1 MIHSEADLT
10 VSVPPRTAFAF
21 VADPYNLVKLLPG
34 LIDVRGVSERSD
46 GTRRG
51 RYQYELAGISLAG
64 AFEESQHEE
73 PALLVRSLSG
83 AIEGTWR
90 YRFEEAPG
98 GTTISHAAEL
108 EFPET
113 VLDRLPKLAVQA
125 YVDGELQTAIA
136 TLRAF
141 LNAEESETGQ

>member
-10 VSVPPRTAFAF
+10 VSVPPRAAFAF
-21 VADPYNLVKLLPG
+21 VADPYNLVKLIPG
-34 LIDVRGVSERSD
+34 LVAVSEVSERAD

-51 RYQYELAGISLAG
+51 RYQYELAGISLTG

-90 YRFEEAPG
+90 YRFEAAPG
-98 GTTISHAAEL
+98 GTTISYTAEL

-113 VLDRLPKLAVQA
+113 VLDRLPELAVQA

-141 LNAEESETGQ
+141 LNAGE

>member
-21 VADPYNLVKLLPG
+21 VADPYNLVKLIPG
-34 LIDVRGVSERSD
+34 LTEIHEVSERSD

-51 RYQYELAGISLAG
+51 RYQYELAGISLTG
-64 AFEESQHEE
+64 AFEEGQYEE
-73 PALLVRSLSG
+73 PALLVRSLTG

-90 YRFEEAPG
+90 YRFEDAPG
-98 GTTISHAAEL
+98 GTTVSYTVEV

-113 VLDRLPKLAVQA
+113 VLDRLPELAVQA

-141 LNAEESETGQ
+141 LNAEE

>member
-1 MIHSEADLT
+1 MIHSETDVT
-10 VSVPPRTAFAF
+10 VSASPRTAFAF
-21 VADPYNLVKLLPG
+21 VADPYNLVKLIPG
-34 LIDVRGVSERSD
+34 LIAVSDVSERAD

-51 RYQYELAGISLAG
+51 RYEYKMAGVSLTGSFEDSQY
-64 AFEESQHEE
+64 EE

-98 GTTISHAAEL
+98 GTTISHATKL

-113 VLDRLPKLAVQA
+113 VLDRLPELAAQA
-125 YVDGELQTAIA
+125 YVDGELRTAIA

-141 LNAEESETGQ
+141 LNYTDGRMP

>member
-10 VSVPPRTAFAF
+10 VSVPAPTAFEF
-21 VADPYNLVKLLPG
+21 VADPYNLVKLIPG
-34 LIDVRGVSERSD
+34 LTEIREVSERSD

-51 RYQYELAGISLAG
+51 RYQYELAGISLTG
-64 AFEESQHEE
+64 AFEENQYEK
-73 PALLVRSLSG
+73 PALLGRSLTG
-83 AIEGTWR
+83 AIEGAWR

-98 GTTISHAAEL
+98 GTTVSYTAEL

-113 VLDRLPKLAVQA
+113 VLDRLPELAVQA

-141 LNAEESETGQ
+141 LNAEE